1 MSHHPHPHSHPDSPS
16 TQAASTDSSPIL
28 RRRADVIAAATAS
41 NTFEPLVNLSLEE
54 THAMLHEL
62 RVHQIE
68 LGMQNEELR
77 RSQVQLDISRAL
89 YFDLYDL
96 APVGYCTLGQQGQI
110 LQANLTAGSLLGLTR
125 SELIGKPIAR
135 FILKENQD
143 VYYLFRKTLIEMGE
157 SHSCELQMVRNNGVA
172 FWAHLVVSEMVD
184 TDGVT
189 VHRLV
194 LNDVSDR
201 KLMEQ
206 ALLAKNAELE
216 DAKRVADKANR
227 AKSEF
232 LSSMSHEL
240 RTPLNAILGFAQL
253 IEAGDPP
260 PTSGQQSRVEQIL
273 KAGWYL
279 LELVN
284 EILDLAVIESGSV
297 SMALEPL
304 RLSEVLADCQAMIE
318 PLAQASGITVSYCL
332 LDAPQWVQADR
343 IHLKQ
348 VLVNLMSNAIK
359 YNQTNGSVEVSCST
373 GSQGRVRISV
383 RDTGKGLSVEKLRQL
398 FQPFNRLGQETG
410 NVKGTG
416 IGLVVS
422 KRLVELMDGE
432 IGVNS
437 TEGVG
442 TDFWVEFDPA
452 RDTPLVANAGADD
465 VHERLKSEALDTNA
479 IQHTLLYVE
488 DNLQNLQ
495 LVEALIARRPH
506 LRLLTARDAPSGLA
520 LARRHLPAIILM
532 DISLPGMSGLQ
543 ALKLLREDPTTQHI
557 PVLAL
562 SANAMA
568 LDIEQGL
575 AAGFFRYITK
585 PIKIDAFMKVLDET
599 LAFSGSSG
607 PSL

>member
-1 MSHHPHPHSHPDSPS
+1 MSHHPHPDSPL
-16 TQAASTDSSPIL
+16 TQNASTDSGPML
-28 RRRADVIAAATAS
+28 RRRADAIAAATATAS
-41 NTFEPLVNLSLEE
+41 DTLEPLVNLSLEE
-54 THAMLHEL
+54 TRAVLHEL

-77 RSQVQLDISRAL
+77 RSQVQLDTSRAL

-96 APVGYCTLGQQGQI
+96 APVGYCTLGQQGHI
-110 LQANLTAGSLLGLTR
+110 VQANLTAGTLLGLTR
-125 SELIGKPIAR
+125 SQLIGKPISR
-135 FILKENQD
+135 FILRENQD
-143 VYYLFRKTLIEMGE
+143 VYYLFRKTLLETGE
-157 SHSCELQMVRNNGVA
+157 SHSCELQMVRDNGVA

-194 LNDVSDR
+194 LSDVSDR

-253 IEAGDPP
+253 IEAGEPP
-260 PTSGQQSRVEQIL
+260 PTPGQQSRVEQIL

-318 PLAQASGITVSYCL
+318 PLAQASGITVSYCP
-332 LDAPQWVQADR
+332 LDAPRWVQADR

-348 VLVNLMSNAIK
+348 VLVNLINNAIK

-373 GSQGRVRISV
+373 GPRGRVRISV
-383 RDTGKGLSVEKLRQL
+383 RDTGKGLSVEKLGQL

-410 NVKGTG
+410 SVKGTG

-422 KRLVELMDGE
+422 KRLVELMNGE

-442 TDFWVEFDPA
+442 TDFWVEFDQA
-452 RDTPLVANAGADD
+452 RGTPLVTGAGAGDLQ
-465 VHERLKSEALDTNA
+465 ERLKSAPQDTNA

-495 LVEALIARRPH
+495 LVEALIARRPQ
-506 LRLLTARDAPSGLA
+506 LRLLTARDGPSGIT
-520 LARRHLPAIILM
+520 LARRRQPAIILM

-543 ALKLLREDPTTQHI
+543 ALKLLREDPATQHI

-568 LDIEQGL
+568 SDIEQGM

-585 PIKIDAFMKVLDET
+585 PIKIDAFMDVLDQA
-599 LAFSGSSG
+599 LVFSGSSR
-607 PSL
+607 PPP

>member
-1 MSHHPHPHSHPDSPS
+1 MSNPPHSDSS
-16 TQAASTDSSPIL
+16 LMQDTSTDVGPML
-28 RRRADVIAAATAS
+28 RRRADAVAAATA
-41 NTFEPLVNLSLEE
+41 NDPVEPLVDLSLED
-54 THAMLHEL
+54 TRAMLHEL
-62 RVHQIE
+62 HVHQIE

-96 APVGYCTLGQQGQI
+96 APMGYCTLGQQGKI
-110 LQANLTAGSLLGLTR
+110 VQANLTAGTLLGLTR
-125 SELIGKPIAR
+125 SQLIGKPISR

-143 VYYLFRKTLIEMGE
+143 VYFQFRKVLLARGE
-157 SHSCELQMVRNNGVA
+157 LHSCELQMVRDDGVA
-172 FWAHLVVSEMVD
+172 FWAHLIASEVED
-184 TDGVT
+184 ADGVT

-194 LNDVSDR
+194 LSDISDR

-206 ALLAKNAELE
+206 ALLAKNTELE
-216 DAKRVADKANR
+216 EAKQVADKANR

-260 PTSGQQSRVEQIL
+260 PTSGQKTRVDQIL

-297 SMALEPL
+297 SMTLEPL
-304 RLSEVLADCQAMIE
+304 RLSEVLDDCQAMIE
-318 PLAQASGITVSYCL
+318 PLAQASDITVTYCL
-332 LDAPQWVQADR
+332 PDNPCWVQADR
-343 IHLKQ
+343 MHLKQ
-348 VLVNLMSNAIK
+348 VLVNLISNAIK
-359 YNQTNGSVEVSCST
+359 YNQFNGSVEVTCST
-373 GSQGRVRISV
+373 GEYGRMRISI
-383 RDTGKGLSVEKLRQL
+383 RDSGQGLSTEKLGQL

-432 IGVNS
+432 IGVSS
-437 TEGVG
+437 TVGEGSV
-442 TDFWVEFDPA
+442 FWIEFKLAQCTPA
-452 RDTPLVANAGADD
+452 FANATTSDLRERADSAPLRND
-465 VHERLKSEALDTNA
+465 I

-495 LVEALIARRPH
+495 LVEALIARRPQ
-506 LRLLTARDAPSGLA
+506 LRLLTARDGPSGIA
-520 LARRHLPAIILM
+520 LAHRYQPAIILM

-543 ALKLLREDPTTQHI
+543 ALNRLRQDPATKHI

-568 LDIEQGL
+568 SDIEKGM
-575 AAGFFRYITK
+575 AAGFFHYITK
-585 PIKIDAFMKVLDET
+585 PIKIDSFMEVLDQA
-599 LAFSGSSG
+599 LAFSEANA
-607 PSL
+607 PTL